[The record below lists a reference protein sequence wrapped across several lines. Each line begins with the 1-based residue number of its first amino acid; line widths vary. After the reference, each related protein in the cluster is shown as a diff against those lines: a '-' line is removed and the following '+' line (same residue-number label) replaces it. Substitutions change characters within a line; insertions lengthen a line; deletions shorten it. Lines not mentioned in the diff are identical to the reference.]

1 MSKLKYFLPLVVV
14 FSLAACG
21 GNDSDD
27 ARASLIA
34 DPAGDFLPSFTGPR
48 GADLDV
54 RSGEVSFDGSTFTF
68 ESTSAGP
75 IGTTPAGFFVW
86 GVNRGAGTARF
97 GAIAPGVLFDFVVI
111 IRPAG
116 TSAVR
121 DLITNTAT
129 DLPAGSVAVSG
140 NSLTVRVP
148 ASLLTSQGA
157 QPAEYTVNLWPRTG
171 ADNATQIADF
181 APDNNNVRI
190 RVVR

>member
-1 MSKLKYFLPLVVV
+1 MSKLNCFLSLVVV

-34 DPAGDFLPSFTGPR
+34 DPAGDFLASFAGPR

-54 RSGEVSFDGSTFTF
+54 RSAEVSYSGSTFTF

-75 IGTTPAGFFVW
+75 IGTTPEGFFVW

-97 GAIAPGVLFDFVVI
+97 GAIAPGVLFDSVVI

-121 DLITNTAT
+121 DLITNTST

-140 NSLTVRVP
+140 NSLTARVS

-157 QPAEYTVNLWPRTG
+157 QPVAYTVNLWPRTG
-171 ADNATQIADF
+171 GDNATQIADF
-181 APDNNNVRI
+181 APDNSNAPVRD
-190 RVVR
+190 VR